1 MKTIA
6 SLKKGEF
13 LRACYRVKGSAE
25 EFFTKTGVVTIA
37 KELPML
43 TGKESAEEKAEII
56 DKHSKEKKDRIIKL
70 LMDEYAD
77 ETYKFIMDLTIL
89 DEGETEETV
98 CGEDIIFLAGEI
110 LTTPKMID
118 FFMKL
123 MRLAPVLGGG

>member
-6 SLKKGEF
+6 KLKKGEF

-25 EFFTKTGVVTIA
+25 EFLTKTGVVAIA
-37 KELPML
+37 KERPVL
-43 TGKESAEEKAEII
+43 TGKESSEEKAEII
-56 DKHSKEKKDRIIKL
+56 DKHSKGKLDRIAKL

-77 ETYKFIMDLTIL
+77 ETYKFIMDLTVF

-98 CGEDIIFLAGEI
+98 CGEDIIFLVAEI

-123 MRLAPVLGGG
+123 MRLAPVLGEG